1 MRVGSSP
8 LTRGKLRF
16 RGFRCPHAGFIPAHA
31 GKTSL
36 GCGATRR
43 RRAHPRS
50 HRENTTIK
58 SGSGCITGSSPLTR
72 GKHRRVETARAP
84 RGLIPAHAGK
94 TLRPKASPHRTR
106 AHPRSRGENGSR
118 QASPWTS
125 SGSSPLT
132 RGKLHVCSPSV
143 CWFGLIPAHAGKTTI
158 HSRLPIGCRAH
169 PRSRG
174 ENCRNV
180 LVATH
185 RPGSSPLTRG
195 KLIIRRWARTVW
207 GLIPAHAGKTSS
219 RERATASTWAH
230 PRSRGEND
238 LIRVAGYLSVGSS
251 PLTRGKLMGM
261 VH

>member
-1 MRVGSSP
+1 MRSIRGSSP
-8 LTRGKLRF
+8 LTRGKRF
-16 RGFRCPHAGFIPAHA
+16 AAWGQGARPGLIPAHA

-132 RGKLHVCSPSV
+132 RGKQRRRPRRPQRA
-143 CWFGLIPAHAGKTTI
+143 GLIPAHAGKTP
-158 HSRLPIGCRAH
+158 RGQGDQRARRAH

-174 ENCRNV
+174 EN
-180 LVATH
+180 LH
-185 RPGSSPLTRG
+185 
-195 KLIIRRWARTVW
+195 
-207 GLIPAHAGKTSS
+207 S
-219 RERATASTWAH
+219 R
-230 PRSRGEND
+230 
-238 LIRVAGYLSVGSS
+238 
-251 PLTRGKLMGM
+251 
-261 VH
+261 